1 MRSHQQNRKPVL
13 FLSGL
18 LMTTITAISQTQA
31 APNPTH
37 VSFCTAGNYLLL
49 GSAITN
55 GDASRLASQYPSAR
69 VGGLN
74 PSDLLLL
81 VPNEAGV
88 TNEAGNASY
97 RAGGVDLAWALDSI
111 NAISATGT
119 PLITTQLASNHS
131 GVLPIGTFSP
141 GVYTSPG
148 AINIA
153 AGGIITLDAEGDSN
167 GNFYFIS
174 AAAFT
179 IGANVTI
186 NLINGAQA
194 RNVYWVTGNVAGDLT
209 IGDSAILVGNFL
221 SSGAAGLGAGAHIT
235 GRLLVK
241 GAVNLGASGHVYGIA
256 ADTTCATPTPVPTVT
271 ITATPTPVPT
281 VTITAKPTP
290 VPTVTITATTTP
302 VPTGTHTA

>member
-18 LMTTITAISQTQA
+18 LMMTTITAISQTQA

-37 VSFCTAGNYLLL
+37 VSFCTAGDYLLL

-97 RAGGVDLAWALDSI
+97 RAAGVDLAWALDSI

-186 NLINGAQA
+186 NLINGA
-194 RNVYWVTGNVAGDLT
+194 
-209 IGDSAILVGNFL
+209 
-221 SSGAAGLGAGAHIT
+221 
-235 GRLLVK
+235 
-241 GAVNLGASGHVYGIA
+241 
-256 ADTTCATPTPVPTVT
+256 
-271 ITATPTPVPT
+271 
-281 VTITAKPTP
+281 
-290 VPTVTITATTTP
+290 
-302 VPTGTHTA
+302 